1 MLGRRRKHTVVRE
14 QGMTRPWDERG
25 QTFNESE
32 RLERYGTRSILP
44 TLLELVDDAT
54 IFGERQSLGG
64 YCRAERS

>member
-44 TLLELVDDAT
+44 TPLELVDDAAVK
-54 IFGERQSLGG
+54 RCS
-64 YCRAERS
+64 R